1 MDPLEHLRQVIL
13 DKFGLA
19 TISRDDVG
27 QALSRVYE
35 HRAEPVSELA
45 LLVARSPE
53 LLHELAGHLTL
64 SESYFDR
71 HPDQIDAA
79 MKFIL
84 PRIAEG
90 KIVRI
95 WSAGCARGE
104 EPYTIAMKLFE
115 AHGLGVM
122 PRVQILGT
130 DIDGTVIKTAK
141 SGRFTS
147 WSLRSTAPGLL
158 RHFEKQP
165 TGEYQIR
172 PALQG
177 WVDFKHTSIQD
188 HASRLAAQ
196 SLDVVLFRNV
206 AIYLS
211 REALDEIHCAFHRA
225 LSPSGLLV
233 QAATDPLPAPRWFH
247 ARTLAAPGM
256 MRPTHP
262 HDDKQEL
269 PPLTEIKALAR
280 RATDGRTKQSQSLR
294 QGKVAKRRADSLSPE
309 PQRALRSEPATR
321 VQSQEFLLSVQVQLE
336 QGDALGAITALR
348 SALYLTPDDHLVRY
362 WYCVALGAAAW
373 HARALQ
379 QARQLK
385 AQLSGWDSNQVLG
398 DETTTIGELRQAV
411 EEMLEELQ

>member
-1 MDPLEHLRQVIL
+1 M
-13 DKFGLA
+13 
-19 TISRDDVG
+19 G

-45 LLVARSPE
+45 GHIARSPE

-71 HPDQIDAA
+71 HPNQVDAV

-104 EPYTIAMKLFE
+104 EPYTIAMKVFE

-130 DIDGTVIKTAK
+130 DIDGASIKTAK
-141 SGRFTS
+141 SGRFTR
-147 WSLRSTAPGLL
+147 WSLRSAPPRLL
-158 RHFEKQP
+158 RHFEKLP
-165 TGEYQIR
+165 TGEYQLR

-177 WVDFKHTSIQD
+177 WVDFQHTSIQD
-188 HASRLAAQ
+188 HASRLAPQ

-211 REALDEIHCAFHRA
+211 REALRDIHCAFHRV
-225 LSPSGLLV
+225 LSPSGLLI

-247 ARTLAAPGM
+247 ARSSIAPGM
-256 MRPTHP
+256 MRPAHP
-262 HDDKQEL
+262 YDDGQQL
-269 PPLTEIKALAR
+269 PPLTETKVPVR
-280 RATDGRTKQSQSLR
+280 RASDRLTKQSHALR
-294 QGKVAKRRADSLSPE
+294 PGKIATQRADSQPPK

-321 VQSQEFLLSVQVQLE
+321 APSQEFLLSVQVKLE

-362 WYCVALGAAAW
+362 WYCVALSAAAW
-373 HARALQ
+373 YARALQ

-385 AQLSGWDSNQVLG
+385 AQLSGGDSSQVLG